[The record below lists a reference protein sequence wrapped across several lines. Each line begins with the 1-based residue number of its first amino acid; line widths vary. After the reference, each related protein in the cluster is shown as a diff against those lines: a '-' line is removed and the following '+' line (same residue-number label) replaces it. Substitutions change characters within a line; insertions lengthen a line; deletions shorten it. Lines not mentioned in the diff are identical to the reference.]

1 MECNGIIIYFMGYT
15 EKNKKLVYF
24 EGDNLQHL
32 KNG

>member
-1 MECNGIIIYFMGYT
+1 MECNGIIIYLMGYT
-15 EKNKKLVYF
+15 EKKNMVYF